1 MPDYIKQ
8 GRIEHFTNWLE
19 RFGNFLTDR
28 EKRHVQ
34 RLIGYLEKIERAP
47 EDSDSELD
55 KRGDFVKFF
64 KSYTTRRNIDI
75 VDVID
80 DDNFTKWWGEMNDE
94 LEKTAK

>member
-1 MPDYIKQ
+1 MS
-8 GRIEHFTNWLE
+8 
-19 RFGNFLTDR
+19 
-28 EKRHVQ
+28 
-34 RLIGYLEKIERAP
+34 YLEKIERAL

-94 LEKTAK
+94 LEKTA